1 MASYYKDILSLQNS
15 GETVSLRKPQ
25 TLRKLYV
32 NSMSFKK
39 KFIYRLNDM
48 FNFGGKLVLQKP
60 IIADSKSSI
69 SLIYSRV

>member
-1 MASYYKDILSLQNS
+1 MASYYKDIFTEQRWNCQ
-15 GETVSLRKPQ
+15 VKK
-25 TLRKLYV
+25 TLNIKKTLCKF
-32 NSMSFKK
+32 NEFLKK

-69 SLIYSRV
+69 PLIYSRV